1 MQTLLL
7 KRKASLNQRRGA
19 AAVELAVCVPI
30 LLLVLVATVDV
41 CGMFH
46 IQQSLKIS
54 AYEGARIGIVPGAEV
69 DNVSFQCGAILD
81 AQGVKSYS
89 VTMTPANPATLEPG
103 DYFTVS
109 IEANF
114 DDNAYGSGL
123 YAGKILEKSVTLKVE

>member
-1 MQTLLL
+1 MQKLQQNL
-7 KRKASLNQRRGA
+7 KPSGSLRKGA
-19 AAVELAVCVPI
+19 AAVELAVCLPI

-46 IQQSLKIS
+46 VQQSLKIS
-54 AYEGARIGIVPGAEV
+54 AYEGARIGVVPGAEIE
-69 DNVSFQCGAILD
+69 NVTFQCGAILD
-81 AQGVKSYS
+81 AQGIRSYS
-89 VTMTPANPATLEPG
+89 ITMTPSNPETLALG

-123 YAGKILEKSVTLKVE
+123 YAGKILQKSVTLKVE